1 MKKKYLILTL
11 VLIAC
16 VVLLI
21 VFVPNVFSN
30 VEAPDKEVSEEN
42 QEAIMTERE
51 QESTDK
57 QVHYTI
63 NFDEDRYKLIVGDQS
78 DVLTTR
84 EPLEEKYPEVSMKFE
99 QIKDQTPDQLLPIL
113 EKQIELDYTSPKETE
128 TVTEPVRG
136 YWLHAI
142 SHDTTGLTNW
152 DSPVGDIYII
162 DNGNGGSFVITQKY
176 FLEAAEGH
184 GSNFRSILET
194 FQIVDK

>member
-63 NFDEDRYKLIVGDQS
+63 NFGR
-78 DVLTTR
+78 
-84 EPLEEKYPEVSMKFE
+84 
-99 QIKDQTPDQLLPIL
+99 
-113 EKQIELDYTSPKETE
+113 
-128 TVTEPVRG
+128 
-136 YWLHAI
+136 
-142 SHDTTGLTNW
+142 
-152 DSPVGDIYII
+152 
-162 DNGNGGSFVITQKY
+162 
-176 FLEAAEGH
+176 
-184 GSNFRSILET
+184 RSL
-194 FQIVDK
+194 